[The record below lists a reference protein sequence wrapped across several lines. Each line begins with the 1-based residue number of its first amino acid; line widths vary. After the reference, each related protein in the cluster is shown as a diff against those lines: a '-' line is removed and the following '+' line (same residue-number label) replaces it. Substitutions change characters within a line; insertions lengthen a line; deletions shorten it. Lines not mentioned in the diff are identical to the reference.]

1 MTEKGRKVTEEAGNR
16 DRRRVTE
23 IDRRRRVTERLRKV
37 TEIDRRRRVTERGRK
52 VTDMF
57 SAEVKTKAKEGSDSV
72 ERK

>member
-1 MTEKGRKVTEEAGNR
+1 MTERMRK
-16 DRRRVTE
+16 VTE
-23 IDRRRRVTERLRKV
+23 IDRRRRVTERVRK
-37 TEIDRRRRVTERGRK
+37 VTERGRK